1 MPLATRWSWLLVL
14 LLLVPTGSVLAS
26 GEEPAAQPKPG
37 DIPPDSLGVDRK
49 GNPVTVSQHRGKVV
63 VVTFWASWCPPCRRE
78 LPMLAHV
85 QATVGREHMEVV
97 AINVKESRREF
108 IGVIRANKGIELT
121 YVHDKGP
128 VTDAY
133 GVSSLP
139 NMFIV
144 DREGRVAHVHRGYSE
159 KVFQRFIEEILAL
172 LPPEALAR
180 PAPPAST

>member
-1 MPLATRWSWLLVL
+1 ML
-14 LLLVPTGSVLAS
+14 LLPGPALADEAAVVQPRP
-26 GEEPAAQPKPG
+26 GE
-37 DIPPDSLGVDRK
+37 IPPDALGVDRD
-49 GNPVTVSQHRGKVV
+49 GNTVTISQHRGKVV

-108 IGVIRANKGIELT
+108 LGVIRANKGIELT
-121 YVHDKGP
+121 YVHDKGA
-128 VTDAY
+128 VTDQY

-139 NMFIV
+139 NMFII
-144 DREGRVAHVHRGYSE
+144 DRDGRIAHVHRGYSE

-172 LPPEALAR
+172 LPPEALAK
-180 PAPPAST
+180 PAPVASS

>member
-1 MPLATRWSWLLVL
+1 MPAVTRCSCLLAL
-14 LLLVPTGSVLAS
+14 LLALPALALADS
-26 GEEPAAQPKPG
+26 GNKAVQPKPG
-37 DIPPDSLGVDRK
+37 DIPPDALGVDVK

-85 QATVGREHMEVV
+85 QSTVGREYMEVV
-97 AINVKESRREF
+97 AINVKEGRREF
-108 IGVIRANKGIELT
+108 LGVIRANKGIELT

-128 VTDAY
+128 VTDQY
-133 GVSSLP
+133 GVSGLP
-139 NMFIV
+139 NMFII

-159 KVFQRFIEEILAL
+159 QVFQRFIEEILAL

-180 PAPPAST
+180 PVPAPGT

>member
-1 MPLATRWSWLLVL
+1 MPVVTRWSWILAL
-14 LLLVPTGSVLAS
+14 LLALPALALAD
-26 GEEPAAQPKPG
+26 GGDKAVQPKPG
-37 DIPPDSLGVDRK
+37 DIPPDALGVDLK

-85 QATVGREHMEVV
+85 QSTVGREYMEVV

-108 IGVIRANKGIELT
+108 LGVIRANKGIELT
-121 YVHDKGP
+121 YVHDKGA
-128 VTDAY
+128 VTDQY
-133 GVSSLP
+133 GVSGLP
-139 NMFIV
+139 NMFII

-159 KVFQRFIEEILAL
+159 QVFQRFIEEILAL

-180 PAPPAST
+180 PVPAPAT